1 MRVVFDTNVL
11 ISAFAAEGLCS
22 KLLERANKH
31 DFMLYV
37 SPFILEEFKRTL
49 KIKIALSKREIK
61 EALFILKE
69 VVNTVDPNKQGIIV
83 KNVCRDRDDDNI
95 LAAAS
100 ACRADYLITGD
111 RDLLELNKYRKT
123 KIFKPRDFEL
133 LFD

>member
-1 MRVVFDTNVL
+1 MKVVFDTNVL

-31 DFMLYV
+31 DFILYV

-49 KIKIALSKREIK
+49 KIKIALSKRDIE
-61 EALFILKE
+61 EALSILKE
-69 VVNTVDPNKQGIIV
+69 VVNIVDPNKQGIIV
-83 KNVCRDRDDDNI
+83 KNVCKDRDDDNI

-111 RDLLELNKYRKT
+111 KDLLELNKYRKT

>member
-1 MRVVFDTNVL
+1 MKVVFDTNVL
-11 ISAFAAEGLCS
+11 ISAFAADGLCS

-31 DFMLYV
+31 DFVLFV

-49 KIKIALSKREIK
+49 KIKIALSKRDIE
-61 EALFILKE
+61 EALSILKE
-69 VVNTVDPNKQGIIV
+69 VVNSVDPNKQGIIV
-83 KNVCRDRDDDNI
+83 KNVCKDRDDDNI

-111 RDLLELNKYRKT
+111 KDLLELNKYRKT

>member
-1 MRVVFDTNVL
+1 LRVVFDTNVL

-69 VVNTVDPNKQGIIV
+69 VVNIVDPNKQGIIV

-100 ACRADYLITGD
+100 ACRADYLITED
-111 RDLLELNKYRKT
+111 KDLLELNKYRKT